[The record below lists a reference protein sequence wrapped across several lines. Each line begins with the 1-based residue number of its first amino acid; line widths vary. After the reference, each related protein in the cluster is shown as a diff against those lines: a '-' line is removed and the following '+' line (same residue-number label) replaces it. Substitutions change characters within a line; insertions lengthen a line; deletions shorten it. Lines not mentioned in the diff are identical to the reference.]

1 MLCFVE
7 LKLNKMKLEKT
18 EDKITQEYRD
28 SLIYFNLKNG
38 HTWYDIINDKL
49 YDEYGYCRNTEANNY
64 LLSIGAIDEQN
75 NKLFQFEE

>member
-1 MLCFVE
+1 
-7 LKLNKMKLEKT
+7 MKLEKT

-28 SLIYFNLKNG
+28 SLIYFNLKNW

-49 YDEYGYCRNTEANNY
+49 YDEYGYCRNTEAKNY
-64 LLSIGAIDEQN
+64 LLSIEAIDEQN